1 MTIHP
6 TGKINSEAIRQY
18 FKNLWPRF
26 KAGIQ
31 DPKKRRKWF
40 FRGLYIFGGFILLFV
55 SLFLLTWAGLFG
67 SIPNKKTLLAIRQP
81 EASKIYSADGKL
93 MGKYYTKNR
102 NTLQFDQIPPE
113 FMNSLIA
120 VEDERFWTHHGIDFR
135 SWMRVLV
142 KRMILGQES
151 AGGGSTLSQQLAKN
165 LFPRK
170 DFWAGSMLINKFREF
185 IIASRLENAYS
196 KEQLLTFYVNT
207 VPFGENIYGLDAAA
221 DRYFSKTADTLAIE
235 ESALL
240 VGLLKATSYFNPRN
254 FPERAVQRRNVVMYQ
269 MVVNGMI
276 DSLMYDSLSKIPLK
290 LSYQRNTDSEGIAL
304 YFRNQL
310 RPVLLEW
317 CKTHTKPD
325 GEPYN
330 LFVDGLKVY
339 TTIDFGMQQYAEE
352 AVKAHV
358 SKLQSQFDK
367 QFKDYKEYEDPLED
381 LMQRS
386 SRYGAL
392 VKSGYSDK
400 DIRDSFDVKQRIK
413 WWTWDGVI
421 DTIASPLD
429 SLKHDL
435 RMLQGALVA
444 INPKTGGVLAWVG
457 GNDASQFNID
467 YLITPRQPGSAF
479 KPMVYATAIDQGI
492 SPCSFYPNELHTYVV
507 KNENWTP
514 RNSDYTYGGYYSFN
528 GALAHSVNTI
538 AVQLIYDTGID
549 AVIQKARRMGI
560 RGELPKV
567 PSLALG
573 TAEVTLLDLTSA
585 YSTFITRGNHRPY
598 ILITRIEDADGT
610 VLEEYKSQ
618 PTTNVFTEET
628 VLMMDQ
634 LLASVVDGGMAGTL
648 RYIYGLKG
656 ALAGKTGTTQFQ
668 SDGLFVGFSPKFIAG
683 TWVGCFDRRVSFN
696 SLRDGQGSKT
706 ALPIWGEFVKRLQ
719 DDPEYKSYFTGY
731 WPEEY
736 QWVRDC
742 PFTSDGSD
750 LVEVNPAMAG
760 DSTAWPRRYVR
771 RSDQNRGI
779 GQLIEDIFGKKDKK
793 EGDQSEENK
802 EDKNDEKKKKND

>member
-1 MTIHP
+1 MTLHP
-6 TGKINSEAIRQY
+6 IQKINKESIGQY

-26 KAGIQ
+26 KAGIK
-31 DPKKRRKWF
+31 DPQKRRKLF
-40 FRGLYIFGGFILLFV
+40 FLGLYGIGGIIFVFV
-55 SLFLLTWAGLFG
+55 ALFLLTWAGLFG
-67 SIPNKKTLLAIRQP
+67 SIPNKKTLLSIRQP

-120 VEDERFWTHHGIDFR
+120 VEDERFWTHHGIDFK

-142 KRMILGQES
+142 KRLILGQES

-170 DFWAGSMLINKFREF
+170 DFWAGSMVINKFREF

-221 DRYFSKTADTLAIE
+221 DRFFSKTADTLSIE

-240 VGLLKATSYFNPRN
+240 VGLLKATSYYNPRN
-254 FPERAVQRRNVVMYQ
+254 FPERAIQRRNVVLHQ
-269 MVVNGMI
+269 MEVNGMI
-276 DSLMYDSLSKIPLK
+276 DSLMYDSLSNIPLR

-317 CKTHTKPD
+317 CKNHKKPD

-330 LFVDGLKVY
+330 LFVDGLKIY
-339 TTIDFGMQQYAEE
+339 TTIDFGMQQYAEQ
-352 AVKAHV
+352 AVKEHITT
-358 SKLQSQFDK
+358 LQSQFDK
-367 QFKDYKEYEDPLED
+367 QFKDYKEYEAPLED

-392 VKSGYSDK
+392 VKAGYSDK
-400 DIRDSFDVKQRIK
+400 DIRDSFEVKQKIK
-413 WWTWDGVI
+413 WWTWNGVK
-421 DTIASPLD
+421 DTIASPMD

-444 INPKTGGVLAWVG
+444 INPKTGGILAWVG
-457 GNDASQFNID
+457 GNDAQQFNID

-479 KPMVYATAIDQGI
+479 KPIVYATALDQGI

-514 RNSDYTYGGYYSFN
+514 KNSDYQYGGFYSFN
-528 GALAHSVNTI
+528 GALARSVNTI
-538 AVQLIYDTGID
+538 AVQVIYETGID

-560 RGELPKV
+560 KGELPKV

-573 TAEVTLLDLTSA
+573 TAEVTLLDLVSA

-610 VLEEYKSQ
+610 VLEEYKSL
-618 PTTNVFTEET
+618 PTTSVFTEET
-628 VLMMDQ
+628 VMMMDQ

-668 SDGLFVGFSPKFIAG
+668 SDGLFVGMSPKFIAG

-706 ALPIWGEFVKRLQ
+706 ALPIWGEFVKKLQ
-719 DDPEYKSYFTGY
+719 ADPEYKSYFTGY
-731 WPEEY
+731 WPAEY
-736 QWVRDC
+736 QWVKDC

-750 LVEVNPAMAG
+750 LIELNPTMPG
-760 DSTAWPRRYVR
+760 DSTTWPRRYVR

-779 GQLIEDIFGKKDKK
+779 GKIIEDIFGKKDKK
-793 EGDQSEENK
+793 KEEEK
-802 EDKNDEKKKKND
+802 DEKKDEKNKKDE

>member
-1 MTIHP
+1 MAIKGNP
-6 TGKINSEAIRQY
+6 KINTERIRNY
-18 FKNLWPRF
+18 LVSLWTRF
-26 KAGIQ
+26 KVAIK
-31 DPKKRRKWF
+31 DPKGRKRMF
-40 FRGLYIFGGFILLFV
+40 FYGLKGIGAIILLFV
-55 SLFLLTWAGLFG
+55 FLFLLTWAGLFG
-67 SIPNKKTLLAIRQP
+67 SIPNKKTLLSIRQP

-142 KRMILGQES
+142 KRILLGQES

-185 IIASRLENAYS
+185 IIASRLENAYT

-254 FPERAVQRRNVVMYQ
+254 FPERAVQRRNVVLHQ
-269 MVVNGMI
+269 MEVNGMI
-276 DSLMYDSLSKIPLK
+276 DSLMYDSLSRIPLK

-310 RPVLLEW
+310 RPVLLDW
-317 CKTHTKPD
+317 CRAHTKPN

-330 LFVDGLKVY
+330 LYVDGLKIY

-352 AVKAHV
+352 AVKNHV
-358 SKLQSQFDK
+358 AELQSVFDK
-367 QFKDYKEYEDPLED
+367 QFKDYKEYEAPLDD

-386 SRYGAL
+386 SRYQAYI
-392 VKSGYSDK
+392 KEGYSEK
-400 DIRDSFDVKQRIK
+400 DIRDSFDLKQKIK
-413 WWTWDGVI
+413 WWTSRGVK
-421 DTIASPLD
+421 DTIASPMD

-457 GNDASQFNID
+457 GNDAQQFNID

-479 KPMVYATAIDQGI
+479 KPLLYATALEQGI

-514 RNSDYTYGGYYSFN
+514 KNSNYQYGGFYSLN

-560 RGELPKV
+560 KGELPRV

-573 TAEVTLLDLTSA
+573 TAEITLLDLVSA

-598 ILITRIEDADGT
+598 MLITRIEDADGT

-618 PTTNVFTEET
+618 PTTSVFTEET

-668 SDGLFVGFSPKFIAG
+668 SDGLFVGMSPKFIAG

-706 ALPIWGEFVKRLQ
+706 ALPIWGEFVKKLQ
-719 DDPEYKSYFTGY
+719 NDPEYKSWFTGY

-736 QWVRDC
+736 QWVKDC

-750 LVEVNPAMAG
+750 LVELNTRMAG
-760 DSTAWPRRYVR
+760 DTITWPRRYVR

-779 GQLIEDIFGKKDKK
+779 GKLIEDIFGKKDKK
-793 EGDQSEENK
+793 KEGE
-802 EDKNDEKKKKND
+802 EKKDE